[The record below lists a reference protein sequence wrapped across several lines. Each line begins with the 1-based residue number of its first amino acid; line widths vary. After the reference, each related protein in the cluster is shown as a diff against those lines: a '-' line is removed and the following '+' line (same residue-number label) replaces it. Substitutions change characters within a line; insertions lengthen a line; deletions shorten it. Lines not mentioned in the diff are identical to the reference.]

1 MRPRVKTLALCFLA
15 LAALSF
21 AITLAVFSTS
31 FFLESFWGLVAT
43 RSPAALANLLLALA
57 LMAATG
63 GAVLLS
69 LLLALSIT
77 GQPGGWSARAREDRV
92 R

>member
-1 MRPRVKTLALCFLA
+1 VRLRVKTLALCFLS

-31 FFLESFWGLVAT
+31 FFFESFWRLVAT

-57 LMAATG
+57 LTAVTG
-63 GAVLLS
+63 GAVFAS
-69 LLLALSIT
+69 LLLVLYVT
-77 GQPGGWSARAREDRV
+77 GQPGGWSTRAREGRV

>member
-1 MRPRVKTLALCFLA
+1 VRAGVKTLALCLLA
-15 LAALSF
+15 LAALSL

-31 FFLESFWGLVAT
+31 FFLESLWSLVAT
-43 RSPAALANLLLALA
+43 RSLAALANLLLALA

-69 LLLALSIT
+69 LLLALGVT
-77 GQPGGWSARAREDRV
+77 GQPGGWSARAREGRV